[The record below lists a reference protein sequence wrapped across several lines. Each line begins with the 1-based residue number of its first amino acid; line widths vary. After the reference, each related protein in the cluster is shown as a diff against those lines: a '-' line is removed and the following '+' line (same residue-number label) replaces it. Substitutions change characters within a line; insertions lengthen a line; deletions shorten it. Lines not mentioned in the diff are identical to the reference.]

1 MILRLIR
8 FKQVKISSFLEF
20 SNIETVINFEHS
32 LLLDKFGKNAPK
44 SILDWHPESEIRK
57 IKRERTAAR

>member
-20 SNIETVINFEHS
+20 SNKETVINFEHS
-32 LLLDKFGKNAPK
+32 LLLDKFGKNTTNNIWLGNRIQK
-44 SILDWHPESEIRK
+44 FGK
-57 IKRERTAAR
+57 